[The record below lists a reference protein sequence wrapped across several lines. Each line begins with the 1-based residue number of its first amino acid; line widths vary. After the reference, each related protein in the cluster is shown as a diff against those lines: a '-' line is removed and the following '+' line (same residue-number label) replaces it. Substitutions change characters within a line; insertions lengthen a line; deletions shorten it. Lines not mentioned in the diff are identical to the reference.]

1 MLNEARMLKSGEVIV
16 SEELNLLRDAVK
28 RSPGA
33 APSSTL
39 AGRSN
44 RPPAI
49 DAEKFFVELTDF
61 LKAGPRPEKG
71 KGLDEFMTAY
81 ESQLNSAPL
90 AKLKEI
96 CDLLEKNFPFDQPDT
111 EGAQLVWFGVVRLA
125 AKSDPAWAFAK
136 LDQAASITKIPIQM
150 QLGMFKNLLEA
161 EGNPMGLAYATA
173 MQKWL
178 NAAQAAGRVEE
189 SDPLVAGLRADIAAA
204 QGDQSAAVKQ
214 ISQLPSQS
222 QRKAA
227 TEYLNGLPTPEA
239 QRKGME
245 ELSTVLD
252 FYNFTA
258 AVQSLA
264 AQQGFDAAQ
273 GILNS
278 ASLTPEKHDMAAAS
292 IAAAKIGPETKDRA
306 AWLLKNLRSGDGRA
320 LDLFTRSWS
329 QGNHTEAANWIATM
343 QPGPQRDAALK
354 GFVPVAAR
362 IDGATAMDWALT
374 VSDPLL
380 RNQLYCEAHENW
392 KKIDAEQANQYHDTH
407 PLDREALEAASK

>member
-1 MLNEARMLKSGEVIV
+1 MLKSGEVIV

-189 SDPLVAGLRADIAAA
+189 SDPLVAGLRPDIAAA

-264 AQQGFDAAQ
+264 AHKDSMPRKEFSIPHHSLQKSMTWQQPV
-273 GILNS
+273 L
-278 ASLTPEKHDMAAAS
+278 P
-292 IAAAKIGPETKDRA
+292 
-306 AWLLKNLRSGDGRA
+306 
-320 LDLFTRSWS
+320 
-329 QGNHTEAANWIATM
+329 
-343 QPGPQRDAALK
+343 PQK
-354 GFVPVAAR
+354 
-362 IDGATAMDWALT
+362 
-374 VSDPLL
+374 SDP
-380 RNQLYCEAHENW
+380 RPRTAPHGY
-392 KKIDAEQANQYHDTH
+392 
-407 PLDREALEAASK
+407 